1 MRNQGCRKDAGAS
14 SHRRTDPQTGS
25 GKQSVLTGP
34 CSDLRWYASPAFDLY
49 GFPQWWHF
57 RVIFSSSAAPLP
69 HFLTW
74 YRYPMMLVKLLEQ
87 LWTKERGLYYNLTYF
102 YMISKW
108 PHHTN
113 RRSGINRPSP
123 AFPIRTTLPCPW
135 PNCCPI
141 YHQVWYSIN
150 LVSNQ

>member
-1 MRNQGCRKDAGAS
+1 MKNQGCRKDAGAS
-14 SHRRTDPQTGS
+14 SHCRTDPQTGS

-102 YMISKW
+102 YMISKL
-108 PHHTN
+108 PNSHIIQTDALISLDPLQH
-113 RRSGINRPSP
+113 
-123 AFPIRTTLPCPW
+123 FPLAQPFLVPGPTAVLSTTKYD
-135 PNCCPI
+135 I
-141 YHQVWYSIN
+141 QSI
-150 LVSNQ
+150 